1 MPAPEY
7 IDPDH
12 LPPTRIDDHIKFFKP
27 EFWVLVAL
35 AGLGGA
41 VAVACLLWT
50 LAHWRTNLVK
60 LAQRQLMV
68 AVALAAAALSA
79 SLGAFAGA
87 PSDARCAVRL
97 WGVSLS
103 IAGLEAALYLKMLR
117 VNLLLKHAT
126 ALRRKAFGGRWLASR
141 AAVLVGIDAAIL
153 LAWRLTAGAFA
164 ARDVVDGRWLG
175 ARAVFRACRSA
186 DPAAGQGFAVALVLY
201 KAGLLA
207 VTGRLAYR
215 ARDLHAKCAER
226 RARRSRRLSGMK
238 LRSPLVFAPSRLS
251 RKGSPR
257 AARCSSSRGRGR
269 SAASSS
275 ARRSRSRTAALG
287 AAAASPRRTRCCCA
301 RASRRSCRSRRS
313 SRRVRRA
320 RALLRLSLSLGGGG
334 AEAQSLSASLPSR
347 CSRSA

>member
-215 ARDLHAKCAER
+215 ARDLHAKFAESR
-226 RARRSRRLSGMK
+226 SLLFVAWTWALSCLQLGATLALSNSGARRGGGLSEADTLLLCAGVA
-238 LRSPLVFAPSRLS
+238 SLVQIASLV
-251 RKGSPR
+251 
-257 AARCSSSRGRGR
+257 AAR
-269 SAASSS
+269 SA
-275 ARRSRSRTAALG
+275 
-287 AAAASPRRTRCCCA
+287 
-301 RASRRSCRSRRS
+301 
-313 SRRVRRA
+313 RA
-320 RALLRLSLSLGGGG
+320 RAPSALPLSLSWG
-334 AEAQSLSASLPSR
+334 R
-347 CSRSA
+347 RS